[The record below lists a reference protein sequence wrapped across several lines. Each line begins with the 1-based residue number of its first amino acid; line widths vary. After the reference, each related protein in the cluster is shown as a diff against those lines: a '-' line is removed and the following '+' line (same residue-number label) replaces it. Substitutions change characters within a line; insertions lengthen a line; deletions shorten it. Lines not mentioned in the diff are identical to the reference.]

1 MCIRDRV
8 RILLIRYSR
17 MVCRQMI
24 YAPADAAAFPKVPTR
39 KSMSLMQFCSSAHP
53 KPCLLYTSGKSYAT
67 GYLAREWNKN
77 GKRTITQKFI
87 QTGNVGHSEDI
98 DLHRRIM
105 EIPFTQ
111 EDQEGLTMPEIFSYP
126 ASPHLASR
134 LDHRPIDFDKIKH
147 ASEVLS
153 ERYDC
158 VLLEGAGLSLIHI

>member
-1 MCIRDRV
+1 MKQNVYFVSGIDT
-8 RILLIRYSR
+8 
-17 MVCRQMI
+17 
-24 YAPADAAAFPKVPTR
+24 DA
-39 KSMSLMQFCSSAHP
+39 
-53 KPCLLYTSGKSYAT
+53 GKSYAT

-134 LDHRPIDFDKIKH
+134 LDHRPTGSVKH
-147 ASEVLS
+147 LQRTCLVIRTEEYKNNSATN
-153 ERYDC
+153 RAKC
-158 VLLEGAGLSLIHI
+158 VHL